1 MNRILRSIRLFFGV
15 ALVSLGC
22 GTVAAAP
29 IAIVQGAES
38 IAESEQRFA
47 ASLAKHVERWYRSA
61 GVQTLLCDDTALGQS
76 LSGKTVAVL
85 VYLSQPKPPQ
95 IAALRAFVQRGGK
108 LIVCYSASPALAALM
123 DVQVVRYLKDT
134 TDGRWSRMCF
144 VEDRPQGVPASIL
157 QTSSN
162 IFQVQPIPGRSSVL
176 AWWHD
181 RQGKKTEQPAWL
193 RSKNG
198 YWMTH
203 VLLADGDAEAKG
215 RLLLALAASF
225 DPSLWIPA
233 ADNVIRHG
241 RAAERTVCNAVKSA
255 PRDCQKRVAGSVDTM
270 IKCNAAADRALRE
283 GRGFE
288 AWMAGSELQ
297 NRAAEVYGMLQ
308 VPRKGE
314 IRAVWDH
321 SGMGLFPGDWPR
333 TMKLLAE
340 AGMTDIYV
348 NVAGAGFAHFPS
360 SVLPRSRVYEE
371 QGDQLTACIKAAKPY
386 HISVHAWIL
395 CFSTEGATQD
405 RIRIFSSRD
414 NWLLENSGG
423 RPWLDPG
430 SPEVRAYL
438 LRAVREMARSYA
450 VAGIHLDFVRYPD
463 FVSCLNANTKQRFE
477 QGMGKSFAD
486 WPETVR
492 RAGKIRQSFFEWRA
506 EQVTDFVRRVRTMM
520 QREAKGK
527 VLSAAV
533 YGKYPSCYEAVGQ
546 DWQSWIDLGLVDFVM
561 PMNYTEN
568 MDRFQEWVK
577 DQTKT
582 KKMANAM
589 IPGIG
594 VTAAESRLDAMQVI
608 DQIKMARAA
617 GCAGFALFD
626 LDTTLR
632 QEILPILRLGI
643 SRKPLPPPR

>member
-1 MNRILRSIRLFFGV
+1 M
-15 ALVSLGC
+15 
-22 GTVAAAP
+22 
-29 IAIVQGAES
+29 
-38 IAESEQRFA
+38 
-47 ASLAKHVERWYRSA
+47 
-61 GVQTLLCDDTALGQS
+61 
-76 LSGKTVAVL
+76 
-85 VYLSQPKPPQ
+85 
-95 IAALRAFVQRGGK
+95 
-108 LIVCYSASPALAALM
+108 
-123 DVQVVRYLKDT
+123 
-134 TDGRWSRMCF
+134 
-144 VEDRPQGVPASIL
+144 
-157 QTSSN
+157 
-162 IFQVQPIPGRSSVL
+162 
-176 AWWHD
+176 
-181 RQGKKTEQPAWL
+181 
-193 RSKNG
+193 
-198 YWMTH
+198 
-203 VLLADGDAEAKG
+203 
-215 RLLLALAASF
+215 
-225 DPSLWIPA
+225 
-233 ADNVIRHG
+233 
-241 RAAERTVCNAVKSA
+241 
-255 PRDCQKRVAGSVDTM
+255 
-270 IKCNAAADRALRE
+270 
-283 GRGFE
+283 
-288 AWMAGSELQ
+288 
-297 NRAAEVYGMLQ
+297 
-308 VPRKGE
+308 
-314 IRAVWDH
+314 
-321 SGMGLFPGDWPR
+321 
-333 TMKLLAE
+333 
-340 AGMTDIYV
+340 
-348 NVAGAGFAHFPS
+348 
-360 SVLPRSRVYEE
+360 
-371 QGDQLTACIKAAKPY
+371 
-386 HISVHAWIL
+386 
-395 CFSTEGATQD
+395 
-405 RIRIFSSRD
+405 
-414 NWLLENSGG
+414 
-423 RPWLDPG
+423 
-430 SPEVRAYL
+430 
-438 LRAVREMARSYA
+438 
-450 VAGIHLDFVRYPD
+450 AGIHLDFVRYPD